1 MKKLVKT
8 INCFVLSLMMVLSL
22 SANAFA
28 ETSDACREASFP
40 EKDCFIVQES
50 EPEVSAAIAAEASEE
65 VPAEMPEKS
74 AMEAETRE
82 EEVSILKE
90 ASLSASQ
97 VYEDMKTYFR
107 ERGCTNTKKDKNGR
121 YTDIGSFWDMLAL
134 KALGIPG
141 NTGTDYDNVA
151 YENLNAQVLSKFIIA
166 MVNDGKDP
174 SVYGGK
180 DEGGDVTVNVI
191 DLLKSYYDPETGG
204 YGKPDKNGVKKGA
217 YNHQPFVMYVFGI
230 LDEQIGEK
238 AGEFYRSLQN
248 EDGILTTKF
257 NPYDMDTTAWAIIG
271 CHMTG
276 TEYPNEEKA
285 LAYMAAHIDEMNAN
299 TLSCYLDCLANLEQ
313 LTESMIVRMVNDPKI
328 YNAEEKMFLY
338 NKKANVSA
346 TQQAAIPLGEFY
358 NGSFYQAYDDAYVAE
373 TGLSEKTVYVR
384 IADAK
389 GPLDTADLL
398 KRTKLTVASGAS
410 LVLDGVTMASKE
422 VTLLDVFTEAVCA
435 EKLGKDPAA
444 EDLVENRAYINE
456 KLGAADM
463 GFGGLSLT
471 KLYGYDDGSFG
482 YYIDRETSPMSVSDP
497 VPAEDTEV
505 FLFHYDWM
513 SASYAVF
520 DRTEYAGTTRTP
532 AEVTVKKMGY
542 DESWNPVFA
551 GVPAIVSVK
560 DQSSDKT
567 VTFSCK
573 EDGKAVLSGLAAG
586 TYELRAYID
595 NASAYIVS
603 PYAVLTVS
611 KEGSEG
617 EEKRTPSYT
626 SGAVS
631 AAAAKPANTGS
642 VGAPVTNGTWAQ
654 STDGRWTFRTNAPFR
669 STWGY
674 IRNIYAP
681 EGKQDAW
688 FFFDADGYMLTGWQ
702 RIKDSDGMYRWY
714 YLNPVS
720 DGTLGACFLNT
731 VTPDGYTVNEN
742 GAWTVDGK
750 VQEEKA
756 PEMNA
761 AVSSAGTDSEKSAV
775 TGSVTVSLS
784 ASVTTTEDKKISF
797 SGSKKF
803 NFPDYE
809 GETAFDLLSEFCEE
823 KGWDLEGDG
832 SYVTA
837 INGLAEFDGG
847 SQSGWMY
854 SVNGKYPNVPAGDYV
869 CEKGDKIIWRYV
881 TSWVDTGM

>member
-1 MKKLVKT
+1 MKKLGKT
-8 INCFVLSLMMVLSL
+8 IGYLVLSLMMVLSL

-28 ETSDACREASFP
+28 ETSDVCCEASFS
-40 EKDCFIVQES
+40 EKDYFHVQES
-50 EPEVSAAIAAEASEE
+50 ESEVSAAIAAEALEE
-65 VPAEMPEKS
+65 VTAKLPEKVS
-74 AMEAETRE
+74 IKAEDPE
-82 EEVSILKE
+82 EEATLLKE
-90 ASLSASQ
+90 ASVSASQ

-107 ERGCTNTKKDKNGR
+107 KRGCTNTDNK
-121 YTDIGSFWDMLAL
+121 DIGSFWDMLAL
-134 KALGIPG
+134 QALGIPG
-141 NTGTDYDNVA
+141 NTGTDYDSIA
-151 YENLNAQVLSKFIIA
+151 YEDLDAQKLSKFIIA

-174 SVYGGK
+174 SAYGIK
-180 DEGGDVTVNVI
+180 NAGGDVAINVV
-191 DLLKSYYDPETGG
+191 DLLKSYYDEETGG
-204 YGKPDKNGVKKGA
+204 YGKPDASGGKSVA
-217 YNHQPFVMYVFGI
+217 YWNQPFVMYVFGI
-230 LDEQIGEK
+230 LDEPIGEK
-238 AGEFYRSLQN
+238 TGEFYRSQQN
-248 EDGILTTKF
+248 KDGILSMYGF
-257 NPYDMDTTAWAIIG
+257 DDMDTTAWAILG
-271 CHMTG
+271 CHLAG
-276 TEYPNEEKA
+276 VEYPNEDKA
-285 LAYMAAHIDEMNAN
+285 LAYMAAHISDMNAN

-338 NKKANVSA
+338 NGKANVSA

-358 NGSFYQAYDDAYVAE
+358 NGSLYQAYADAYAAE

-520 DRTEYAGTTRTP
+520 DRTEYAGTTKTP
-532 AEVTVKKMGY
+532 AEVTVKKVVDY

-573 EDGKAVLSGLAAG
+573 EDGKAALSGLAAG

-603 PYAVLTVS
+603 PYAVLTVT
-611 KEGSEG
+611 
-617 EEKRTPSYT
+617 EEKTSEEKERTYSY
-626 SGAVS
+626 VS
-631 AAAAKPANTGS
+631 SASAAKPANTGS

-761 AVSSAGTDSEKSAV
+761 AVSSAGSASERSAV
-775 TGSVTVSLS
+775 TGSVTVSLT
-784 ASVTTTEDKKISF
+784 ASVTTTENKKVSF

-809 GETAFDLLSEFCEE
+809 GETAFDLLSELCEE

-847 SQSGWMY
+847 PQSGWMY
-854 SVNGKYPNVPAGDYV
+854 SVNGKYPDVSAGDYV
-869 CEKGDKIIWRYV
+869 CKKGDKITWRYV
-881 TSWVDTGM
+881 TSWTDTGM

>member
-1 MKKLVKT
+1 MKKLGKT
-8 INCFVLSLMMVLSL
+8 IGYLVLSLMMVLSL

-28 ETSDACREASFP
+28 ETSDVCCEASFS
-40 EKDCFIVQES
+40 EKDYFHVQES
-50 EPEVSAAIAAEASEE
+50 ESEVSAAIAAEASEE

-74 AMEAETRE
+74 AVEAEIRE
-82 EEVSILKE
+82 EEAALLKE
-90 ASLSASQ
+90 ASVSASQ

-107 ERGCTNTKKDKNGR
+107 ERGCTNTDNK
-121 YTDIGSFWDMLAL
+121 DIGSFWDMLAL

-151 YENLNAQVLSKFIIA
+151 YENLDAQKLSKFIIA

-174 SVYGGK
+174 SAYGVK
-180 DEGGDVTVNVI
+180 NAGGDVTVNVI

-204 YGKPDKNGVKKGA
+204 YGKPDASGVKSVA
-217 YNHQPFVMYVFGI
+217 YWNQPFVMYVFGI
-230 LDEQIGEK
+230 LDEPIGEK
-238 AGEFYRSLQN
+238 TGEFYRSQQN
-248 EDGILTTKF
+248 KDGILSMPGF
-257 NPYDMDTTAWAIIG
+257 DDMDTTAWAIIG

-285 LAYMAAHIDEMNAN
+285 LAYMAAHISDMNAN
-299 TLSCYLDCLANLEQ
+299 TLSCYLDCLFNLGQ

-338 NKKANVSA
+338 NGKANVSA

-358 NGSFYQAYDDAYVAE
+358 NGSLYQAYADAYVAE

-389 GPLDTADLL
+389 GALETTDLL
-398 KRTKLTVASGAS
+398 KRTKLSVASGAS
-410 LVLDGVTMASKE
+410 LVLDGVTTASKE
-422 VTLLDVFTEAVCA
+422 VTLLDVFTEAICA
-435 EKLGKDPAA
+435 EKLGKDPTA
-444 EDLVENRAYINE
+444 EDLMENRTYINE
-456 KLGAADM
+456 NLGAADT
-463 GFGGLSLT
+463 GYVGLSLT
-471 KLYGYDDGSFG
+471 KLYGYDGGFG
-482 YYIDRETSPMSVSDP
+482 YYIDRETSPMSASDP
-497 VPAEDTEV
+497 VPAEGTEV
-505 FLFHYDWM
+505 FLFHYDWT

-520 DRTEYAGTTRTP
+520 DRTEYAGTTKTP
-532 AEVTVKKMGY
+532 AEVTVKKVVDY

-560 DQSSDKT
+560 DQSSDKI

-573 EDGKAVLSGLAAG
+573 EDGKAALSGLAAG

-603 PYAVLTVS
+603 PYAVLTVT
-611 KEGSEG
+611 
-617 EEKRTPSYT
+617 EEKTSEEKERTYSY
-626 SGAVS
+626 VS
-631 AAAAKPANTGS
+631 SASAAKPANTGS

-761 AVSSAGTDSEKSAV
+761 AVSSAGSASERSAV
-775 TGSVTVSLS
+775 TGSVTVSLT
-784 ASVTTTEDKKISF
+784 ASVTTTENKKVSF

-809 GETAFDLLSEFCEE
+809 GETAFDLLSELCEE

-847 SQSGWMY
+847 PQSGWMY
-854 SVNGKYPNVPAGDYV
+854 SVNGKYPDVSAGDYV
-869 CEKGDKIIWRYV
+869 CEKGDKITWRYV
-881 TSWVDTGM
+881 TSWTDTGM